1 MTVGM
6 LRIGSWIAITAGLA
20 LARDAGAT
28 TCKEWNRLSAD
39 QRTATVEAMIEER
52 VNSNV
57 GRKYHVSKT
66 ALRRCLLDRV
76 PIIEQRFDDVCS
88 DSRAGMN
95 ALDEARRTQ
104 IYDCMGRE

>member
-6 LRIGSWIAITAGLA
+6 LRIGSWVALAASVA
-20 LARDAGAT
+20 LARDAGAI
-28 TCKEWNRLSAD
+28 TCKQWNRLSAD
-39 QRTATVEAMIEER
+39 QRSATVERMIDER
-52 VNSNV
+52 VESNA

-95 ALDEARRTQ
+95 ALDDAMRTQ
-104 IYDCMGRE
+104 IYDCVGRE